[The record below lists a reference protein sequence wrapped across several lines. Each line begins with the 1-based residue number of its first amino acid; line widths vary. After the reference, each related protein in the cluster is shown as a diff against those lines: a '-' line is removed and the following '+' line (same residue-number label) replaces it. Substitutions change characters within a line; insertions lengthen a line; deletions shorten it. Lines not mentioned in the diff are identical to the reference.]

1 MCCRSDSNSVS
12 TYLLSCLSKGPLK
25 DDFLDIY
32 LTTFFGALNF
42 RNRSA
47 MTSSFLE
54 NVQNLK

>member
-12 TYLLSCLSKGPLK
+12 TYLLCCLSKGPLK

-47 MTSSFLE
+47 MSHPF
-54 NVQNLK
+54 